1 MCSLLVSEVGAKI
14 RFGKHGL
21 RARAVVVVIALGR
34 NGQVVAASR
43 AVQES

>member
-21 RARAVVVVIALGR
+21 RACAVVVVIALGR
-34 NGQVVAASR
+34 NGQVVAASQV
-43 AVQES
+43 VQES